1 MPEAIYRKFLQ
12 PWMLGLGVAIAGV
25 AASILLSLQQA
36 HVVAQ
41 IEQARFSLAANALT
55 EALTRYINAYTEI
68 AFGLRSLF
76 IINQNLERSAFFDAI
91 SSLDIGMRHP
101 EIKNISFTRYV
112 RAVDKQQFEQK
123 VRADTSVDPRGYP
136 DFRIHPPGEREEY
149 FVADYLWPMH
159 GNQSVHGLDIS
170 AQPANLAS
178 MHYSQRTGKPVAS
191 GPFPLLQESSQ
202 PIGFVIRVP
211 VFSPVPASWRGKGES
226 PDFLGSVAVTLRVWD
241 IIEHLK
247 REGRLQGLQLH
258 VLDRGPTYISVAQDI
273 QRPLFVSAPD
283 TRVAPYTR
291 ELNVHGRKW
300 QLDFYPQESFLSG
313 AEHTTP
319 VLIGLLGSLVSLL
332 LGTLIC
338 LLARRHYHAL
348 DLAEASTQALQ
359 GQLQLQR
366 ELVAAH
372 AAAESANVAK
382 SRFLANMSHELR
394 TPLNAVIGFTRLM
407 STSANLSATEQKH
420 LGIINAAG
428 NHLLTLINDVLELS
442 KIDAGRIE
450 RHDTATDV
458 ERLAS
463 EVADMLRERA
473 EQVGLTLET
482 EFAGL
487 STQLQVDAVKL
498 RQVLINLLGNAI
510 KFTRTGGVLLSV
522 RATPAANRTVRLDV
536 AVRDTG
542 IGIAP
547 EDQKAVFEPFV
558 QMFTHATSSGT
569 GLGLTITRQ
578 YLHMLGAEIRLEST
592 PGVGS
597 CFRFSLVLNEAM
609 SVETPE
615 QPVSGGQVLIGAQG
629 KRILIADDDPA
640 GRTLLHE
647 LLHPM
652 GFVLAQAADGIEAVE
667 QAQHFSPDLIIMDW
681 RMPRLDGLQASQQIR
696 ARTTATALKIV
707 MLSASAFEEQRLEA
721 LKSHVD
727 DFLRKPLQYEE
738 LCTMLERQLAIRI
751 ERQHTPKPYADP
763 TPKPV
768 AATVDPQALAA
779 LSPAQRQ
786 ALKAAAEE
794 LNPDKLHSVLAEI
807 EPGSPELARA
817 IASMAKNF
825 LYRELWELVCASEA
839 P

>member
-1 MPEAIYRKFLQ
+1 MPEFIYRKLLQ
-12 PWMLGLGVAIAGV
+12 PWVLGLGVAMAGV
-25 AASILLSLQQA
+25 CVSILLSLQQA

-41 IEQARFSLAANALT
+41 IEQARFSQAADALT
-55 EALTRYINAYTEI
+55 DALMRRIGAYTEI
-68 AFGLRSLF
+68 AFGLRGLF
-76 IINQNLERSAFFDAI
+76 IINPNLDRGAFFDAI
-91 SSLDIGMRHP
+91 GSLDIGMRHP
-101 EIKNISFTRYV
+101 EIKNIAFTRYV
-112 RAVDKQQFEQK
+112 RAADKQRFEQG

-178 MHYSQRTGKPVAS
+178 MHYSQRSGKPVAS
-191 GPFPLLQESSQ
+191 GPFPLLQESSH
-202 PIGFVIRVP
+202 PMGFVIRVP
-211 VFSPVPASWRGKGES
+211 VFSKTPY
-226 PDFLGSVAVTLRVWD
+226 FLGSVAVTLRVWD
-241 IIEHLK
+241 IIEQLK
-247 REGRLQGLQLH
+247 REGRLQGLQLQM
-258 VLDRGPTYISVAQDI
+258 LDRGPTYIPVAEDVK
-273 QRPLFVSAPD
+273 RPLFVQAPD
-283 TRVAPYTR
+283 TREAPYTR
-291 ELNVHGRKW
+291 ELGVHGRKW
-300 QLDFYPQESFLSG
+300 QLDFYPQESFLSD

-319 VLIGLLGSLVSLL
+319 LLIGLLGSLVSLL
-332 LGTLIC
+332 LGALIF
-338 LLARRHYHAL
+338 LLARRHYQAL
-348 DLAEASTQALQ
+348 DRADASAQALQ
-359 GQLQLQR
+359 VQLELQR

-407 STSANLSATEQKH
+407 SSSANLSATEQKH

-450 RHDTATDV
+450 RHDAATDV
-458 ERLAS
+458 ERLVR

-482 EFAGL
+482 ELAGL
-487 STQLQVDAVKL
+487 STPLQVDAVKL

-510 KFTRTGGVLLSV
+510 KFTRTGGIFLSV
-522 RATPAANRTVRLDV
+522 RATPVANQTVRLDV

-547 EDQKAVFEPFV
+547 EDQRAVFEPFV

-578 YLHMLGAEIRLEST
+578 YLRMLGAELSLEST

-597 CFRFSLVLNEAM
+597 CFRFALVLSEAM
-609 SVETPE
+609 PVETPA
-615 QPVSGGQVLIGAQG
+615 QAALDGPDGPDGQVLLGAQG

-667 QAQHFSPDLIIMDW
+667 QAQHFAPDLIIMDW

-696 ARTTATALKIV
+696 ARTASAPLKIV

-721 LKSHVD
+721 LKFHVD

-751 ERQHTPKPYADP
+751 ERQLTPKSYAVP
-763 TPKPV
+763 MPKPE
-768 AATVDPQALAA
+768 ATTVDPQALAA
-779 LSPAQRQ
+779 LAPAQRR

-794 LNPDKLHSVLAEI
+794 LNPDKLHGVLAEI
-807 EPGSPELARA
+807 APGSPELARA
-817 IASMAKNF
+817 IASMAENF
-825 LYRELWELVCASEA
+825 LYKELWELVSAGSEQ
-839 P
+839 